1 MKKPGA
7 KKTEPKKEERSK
19 ITSQVLGK
27 MFDIGKELA
36 STGKNLIDLGK
47 EKERTK
53 QVVAEAQGKVAEAKE
68 TTRQVELDANVRITD
83 IHRNHHKDVMD
94 HEHAMARLQGE
105 REDAR
110 ARNRERERLL
120 DKLLDEPQNQE
131 QVAEQYRT
139 MITESKSKS

>member
-7 KKTEPKKEERSK
+7 KKTESKKEEGSK
-19 ITSQVLGK
+19 VTSQVLGK
-27 MFDIGKELA
+27 VLDIGKELA
-36 STGKNLIDLGK
+36 STGNNLIDWGK

-53 QVVAEAQGKVAEAKE
+53 QVVAEASGKVAEAKE

-94 HEHAMARLQGE
+94 HEHAMARLHGE

-131 QVAEQYRT
+131 QVAEQYRAL
-139 MITESKSKS
+139 IAEDKSKS